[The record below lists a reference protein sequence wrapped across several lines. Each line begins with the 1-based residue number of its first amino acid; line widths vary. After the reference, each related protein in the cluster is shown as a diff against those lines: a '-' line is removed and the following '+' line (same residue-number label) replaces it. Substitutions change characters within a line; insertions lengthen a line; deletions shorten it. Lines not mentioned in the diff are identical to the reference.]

1 MRRLA
6 ILACVTVPL
15 LAPISGVAQ
24 ETAAERADRGTIT
37 AFLED
42 NLSGAG
48 RQVIIRDFQGA
59 LSSRATASQMTI
71 ADDQGVWLT
80 LNDIVLDWNRSAL
93 LVGEVSVNELT
104 VGEVILARNPG
115 GDLAAPAPEAGG
127 FALPELP
134 VSVRVAKIAAARVVV
149 GQPVI
154 GQAFEGT
161 VEAALQLAGGDGE
174 AKLKVQRNDDG
185 PSADIALDARYTAA
199 DRTLSLDLSAVEEAG
214 GIAATLLNLP
224 GTPSVDLRII
234 GAGPVDDFAAEM
246 TLKSAG
252 QDRLAGRVTLRGQE
266 DGAQRFAVDFNGDV
280 APLFLPQYADFFG
293 PEIALSAEGQRDPSG
308 RIDLSAL
315 DLSTRAV
322 RLTGQVSVAADG
334 LPEQFSLTGDLG
346 DPEGSAVL
354 IPGSDGTVSLQS
366 ATIDIGYDSRQ
377 GETWRATMAGLGLV
391 TAGADIG
398 GIALSGSGRISR
410 VKGDALVGGT
420 LTSRLTGVLA
430 RDPALAEA
438 LGPEV
443 AFDTRFWWTSSSGEL
458 RLGGLSLTAGDV
470 ALAGSGSIADPTKG
484 VVVTGTATL
493 TAGSMGRFSGLAG
506 RPLSGSGAIS
516 LAGRGSLL
524 GGDFDAKMQVEGQ
537 DLTISLAEMDGLL
550 RGAARLSLDA
560 KRDEAGMLI
569 RDFSVTSP
577 AIDVQGRGQI
587 TSTSAN
593 LALDFAVPNLGV
605 LGPTYGG
612 GAQGS
617 ARIEGPLLQNK
628 ARIEADFTGQNLA
641 IGQPELDRLLRGT
654 AALSVKADLDGEAL
668 LIEAITLAAP
678 QVSARVAGML
688 ALAGSDLVARID
700 LADLGQVMPAYGGRI
715 GADVTVKGTP
725 DSAVATMAADTRDLR
740 VGQDQADRLLAGDSR
755 LETTL
760 RLDQGQVLIDTLTV
774 KNAQVDLSA
783 AGRVDPVAQDV
794 DLSARIDLV
803 NLGQVM
809 PGFGG
814 RIGADL
820 TVAGTPQAARATITA
835 DANGLRIGQAEA
847 DRLLAGAS
855 RLVAAVRLDQGQL
868 RIDDLTLTNP
878 QVDVSAKG
886 RMAEGGTNVD
896 LTARLSNLG
905 LLLADFPG
913 PVTLQG
919 TAAEDAS
926 GYVLNLAGSGPG
938 QINGRINGR
947 VGSNFRALDLTVE
960 GTAQAG
966 LANPFIGPRV
976 VSGPISLALRV
987 NGPPAL
993 SSVSGRVSLNNG
1005 RLADPSLPFTV
1016 QDLSSTVDLAGGQA
1030 RVAAQATISTGGNL
1044 SVDGSIGLSPPFP
1057 SDLNVLLTSVV
1068 VRDPQL
1074 YETRA
1079 NGTLSITGPLT
1090 GGALISGRIALPET
1104 ELRISAT
1111 GLGASGDLPGLTH
1124 VNEPAAVRE
1133 TRRRAGLLGD
1143 GPGASAAQGRP
1154 FALDIVISAPNR
1166 LFLRGRGLD
1175 AELGGELRIT
1185 GTSAAV
1191 VPTGAFNLIRGRL
1204 DILGRRLVLTEAQ
1217 LQLQGD
1223 FDPLLS
1229 IAASTNSDG
1238 ITSSVRIDGSA
1249 TDPKVSFTSSPELPE
1264 EEVLAQLLF
1273 GRRLETLS
1281 AFQALQ
1287 LANAVATLAGR
1298 GGDGVVNRL
1307 RQGFALDD
1315 LDVETNAEG
1324 ETQVTAGKYLTEKIY
1339 SEVVV
1344 DQSGKSQ
1351 INLNLDL
1358 TDNLTVKGGVGADGN
1373 TGIGL
1378 FFEKDY

>member
-1 MRRLA
+1 MRRFAL
-6 ILACVTVPL
+6 LACVTIPL
-15 LAPISGVAQ
+15 LVPVSGVAQ
-24 ETAAERADRGTIT
+24 ETAAEREDRGTIT

-93 LVGEVSVNELT
+93 LTGEVSVNELT
-104 VGEVILARNPG
+104 VGEVIVARSPMA
-115 GDLAAPAPEAGG
+115 DPAAPAPEAGG

-134 VSVRVAKIAAARVVV
+134 VSVSVNKIAAARVVV

-154 GQAFEGT
+154 GQAFEGV
-161 VEAALQLAGGDGE
+161 VEASLRLSGGDGE
-174 AKLKVQRNDDG
+174 ASLKVQRNDDG
-185 PSADIALDARYTAA
+185 PAADIALEARYTKS
-199 DRTLSLDLSAVEEAG
+199 DSTLSLDLSAVEEAG

-224 GTPSVDLRII
+224 GAPSVDLKIA
-234 GAGPVDDFAAEM
+234 GAGPLDDFAAEM
-246 TLKSAG
+246 TLKSDG
-252 QDRLAGRVTLRGQE
+252 QDRLAGRFTLRGQE
-266 DGAQRFAVDFNGDV
+266 DGAQRFAVEVSGDV

-293 PEIALSAEGQRDPSG
+293 PDIALTAEGQRAASG

-322 RLTGQVSVAADG
+322 RLAGQVSVASDG
-334 LPEQFSLTGDLG
+334 VPEQFSLTGDLG
-346 DPEGSAVL
+346 DPDGTAVL
-354 IPGSDGTVSLQS
+354 IPGSAGTVSLQS

-377 GETWRATMAGLGLV
+377 GETWRATVEGKGLA
-391 TAGADIG
+391 TAGIDIG
-398 GIALSGSGRISR
+398 GLALKGSGRISR
-410 VKGDALVGGT
+410 VNGDPVVGGT
-420 LTSRLTGVLA
+420 LASRLTGVEA

-438 LGPEV
+438 LGAEV
-443 AFDTRFWWTSSSGEL
+443 AFGTRFWWTSSSDEL
-458 RLGGLSLTAGDV
+458 HLGGLSLTAGDV
-470 ALAGSGSIADPTKG
+470 TLAGSGSIADPTKG
-484 VVVTGTATL
+484 VVVDGMATV
-493 TAGSMGRFSGLAG
+493 TAGNMGRFSGLAD
-506 RPLSGSGAIS
+506 RTLSGSGAIS
-516 LAGRGSLL
+516 LDGRGSLL
-524 GGDFDAKMQVEGQ
+524 GGDFDVKVEVEGQ
-537 DLTISLAEMDGLL
+537 DLAISRAEVDGLL
-550 RGAARLSLDA
+550 RGAARVALDA
-560 KRDEAGMLI
+560 KRDETGTLI
-569 RDFSVTSP
+569 RAFSVTSP
-577 AIDVQGRGQI
+577 AMDVQGRGQI

-612 GAQGS
+612 GAQGT
-617 ARIEGPLLQNK
+617 ARVEGPLLQKK
-628 ARIEADFTGQNLA
+628 ARIEAQFTGQNLV
-641 IGQPELDRLLRGT
+641 IGQPELDRLLRGM

-668 LIEAITLAAP
+668 RIEAIDLGAP
-678 QVSARVAGML
+678 GVSARVAGLL
-688 ALAGSDLVARID
+688 ALAGSDLSARID
-700 LADLGQVMPAYGGRI
+700 LAD
-715 GADVTVKGTP
+715 
-725 DSAVATMAADTRDLR
+725 
-740 VGQDQADRLLAGDSR
+740 
-755 LETTL
+755 
-760 RLDQGQVLIDTLTV
+760 
-774 KNAQVDLSA
+774 
-783 AGRVDPVAQDV
+783 
-794 DLSARIDLV
+794 
-803 NLGQVM
+803 LGQVM

-820 TVAGTPQAARATITA
+820 TVAGTPMAARATITA

-855 RLVAAVRLDQGQL
+855 RLVAAVRLDQGQV
-868 RIDDLTLTNP
+868 RIDDVSLTNA
-878 QVDVSAKG
+878 QVDVGAKG
-886 RMAEGGTNVD
+886 RVAGGGTNVD

-905 LLLADFPG
+905 LLLPDFPG

-926 GYVLNLAGSGPG
+926 GYVLNLSGSGPG

-966 LANPFIGPRV
+966 LANPFISPRV

-1005 RLADPSLPFTV
+1005 RLADPNLPFTV
-1016 QDLSSTVDLAGGQA
+1016 QDLSSTFDLAGGQA
-1030 RVAAQATISTGGNL
+1030 RVAARAAISTGGNL
-1044 SVDGSIGLSPPFP
+1044 SVDGSIGLSPPFS

-1079 NGTLSITGPLT
+1079 NGTLSITGPLS
-1090 GGALISGRIALPET
+1090 GGAVISGRIALPET

-1143 GPGASAAQGRP
+1143 GTGAGASPGRP
-1154 FALDIVISAPNR
+1154 FGLDIVISAPNR

-1175 AELGGELRIT
+1175 AELGGELRVT
-1185 GTSAAV
+1185 GTSSNV

-1229 IAASTNSDG
+1229 VAASTVSDG

-1249 TDPKVSFTSSPELPE
+1249 NDPKVSFTSTPELPE

-1298 GGDGVVNRL
+1298 GGDGIVNRL

-1315 LDVETNAEG
+1315 LDVQTNADG
-1324 ETQVTAGKYLTEKIY
+1324 EAQLTAGKYLTENIY
-1339 SEVVV
+1339 SEIVV

-1358 TDNLTVKGGVGADGN
+1358 SDTLTVKGGVGADGN